1 MDAMAAAI
9 NEAIDN
15 LEKISGVQT
24 STNEES
30 SDIQTDSSEENEADA
45 LPATGDDT
53 VSVVSGLVAGIAGA
67 LCIVSSRR
75 FQRD

>member
-1 MDAMAAAI
+1 M
-9 NEAIDN
+9 
-15 LEKISGVQT
+15 QT
-24 STNEES
+24 STDEES

-45 LPATGDDT
+45 LPATSDDT